1 MLEQILGVLTWKEP
15 RVTFAVM
22 AALVGT
28 GLAFFASQF
37 VVEWTLFVVWL
48 VGKKAVGATSGA
60 ASSASADAWARAVD
74 FISECWDYLWDNYL
88 EGPYDAAAY
97 TATVTMAT
105 TTNSV
110 LCAWSFVTW
119 TRVFKATRF
128 VVSLCVLYELR
139 HPAVFPDARTE
150 FKKASGTASGDDA
163 GAIEKG
169 RQLSGGDVNDE
180 ANKAAHAN
188 DGKEIGVRGAK
199 ARGEG
204 EGEGEARGTP
214 VPQSESRKKSDK
226 EMEAEAERER
236 RRAARAEKKAER
248 RRQKELEEAAKRAR
262 AEGTEVIDNRPLAP
276 LNALFRIPSKSYR
289 IL

>member
-1 MLEQILGVLTWKEP
+1 
-15 RVTFAVM
+15 M

-37 VVEWTLFVVWL
+37 VVEWTMFVVWL

-60 ASSASADAWARAVD
+60 ASSASADAWAKVVD
-74 FISECWDYLWDNYL
+74 FISECWEYLWDNYV
-88 EGPYDAAAY
+88 EGPYNAAAY
-97 TATVTMAT
+97 TITVTMAT

-110 LCAWSFVTW
+110 LYAWSFVTW

-188 DGKEIGVRGAK
+188 DGKEIGTGKKGGSGDR
-199 ARGEG
+199 
-204 EGEGEARGTP
+204 
-214 VPQSESRKKSDK
+214 RKKS
-226 EMEAEAERER
+226 EAELEAEAERER
-236 RRAARAEKKAER
+236 RRAARAKKKAER
-248 RRQKELEEAAKRAR
+248 KRQKEIEEAARRAR
-262 AEGTEVIDNRPLAP
+262 AEGTEVIDNRPIAP